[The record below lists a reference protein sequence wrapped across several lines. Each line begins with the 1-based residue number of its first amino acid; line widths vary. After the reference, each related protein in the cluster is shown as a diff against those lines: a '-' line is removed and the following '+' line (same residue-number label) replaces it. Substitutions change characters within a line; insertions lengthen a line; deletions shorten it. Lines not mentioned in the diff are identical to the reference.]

1 MNTPMSLS
9 AARGRVLSFTEKDKT
24 DEESGTLESSLLQ
37 LIDDNRRS
45 SLQLREKTE
54 RSRKEAIRHG
64 ARTADL
70 LVKAVNGGV
79 EECFINEKRIE
90 TEIRNLAVTVARFG
104 KQTDQWLAATHA
116 VNSAVKEIGDF
127 ENWMTTM
134 EFDCKKITA
143 AICNIHEDHH

>member
-9 AARGRVLSFTEKDKT
+9 AARGRMLPFLEKEKSE
-24 DEESGTLESSLLQ
+24 EESETLESSLLQ

-54 RSRKEAIRHG
+54 RSRKEAIRHA

-79 EECFINEKRIE
+79 EECFVNEKRIE
-90 TEIRNLAVTVARFG
+90 SEIRNLAITVAKFG
-104 KQTDQWLAATHA
+104 KQTDQWLAVTHA

-127 ENWMTTM
+127 ENWMKTM

-143 AICNIHEDHH
+143 AIRNIHEDQQ